1 VLGEPRGHNA
11 WWFPS
16 SIVSREDGT
25 TGVFPHIVLDRAKPG
40 LIAVDARSR
49 RFVNEGVGPRACAT
63 PRSA

>member
-1 VLGEPRGHNA
+1 
-11 WWFPS
+11 
-16 SIVSREDGT
+16 
-25 TGVFPHIVLDRAKPG
+25 VFPHIVLDRAQPG